1 MRRTTK
7 LGFKFAAILT
17 LALLA
22 LQFFNPCRADT
33 NVINFTYPD
42 RTALI
47 ADGWDFNARTA
58 AGLTRNTEAT
68 NGSVVSY
75 AQAVHPGMVRIPVD
89 TGDLWSTANNTRNS
103 LFRDLSPDWTSLRL
117 QLSFAPTQ
125 AYEQAHLA
133 VYQNDDNYVEA
144 GLGYNSGSRRTSL
157 SREVNA
163 SASTPSSTNVTASNL
178 HLRLDRNTA
187 SGEISAL
194 HSLDGTNWL
203 LIGKTSLVLTNT
215 RLAIWVGGSPGG
227 FPNADFRRLEI
238 ITSATPVSTLL
249 VAQPTALVFNAVAGQ
264 PCTNTQLVRVIHRGP
279 TTLAWSLTNTTPWLV
294 TDLNAS
300 NTPAAFNVSV
310 NTTGLSPGVYNT
322 VLAVGAP
329 GALNTPAAVNV
340 TLIVNPAARVRTT
353 IWKGDKK
360 GALSVS
366 VPDGLGSMYDILRTN
381 GFAGTYQMN
390 NTNAPSFYTA
400 YYQAGMELGTH
411 LVHHNCFV
419 MDEST
424 VRGEIV
430 PNIAGLCATTVQP
443 CADVISHAWPCGV
456 RNLVQDVVASDYFLV
471 TRGYN
476 INLLEDPT
484 PNDLMILK
492 SFNSHE
498 HNPTQYNP
506 TAPPNPADLKTV
518 VDAAIAQGKWAN
530 LVFHGYNNDDGA
542 VAYCVGKDIWVS
554 PIGTVAKYIQQRDRV
569 VISNYLE
576 GAHFVSFNCRRLPLT
591 SSSLRSFETAI
602 GTNDLVTFNV
612 DVTGLPAPTALSA
625 AGVVTPYTVKVAAG
639 KTNLL
644 FDLFVT
650 ATNRPVLITLGTNIP
665 PVATNVSATTM
676 EDTATN
682 LTFLGGDADNTNLTY
697 AVLANPAHGAVAGLN
712 PNTGELIYMPAT
724 NYNGTDAFSFTV
736 SDGSL
741 IATGQVT
748 IIVSVVNDPPTLPA
762 QPNRTMDALETLTV
776 TNTASDV
783 DTPANALIYSLL
795 EGPANGVINANG
807 LIVWSPTLS
816 QCPGTNIF
824 TTRVTDDGTPAS
836 SRTNSFLVFVN
847 TPTPPFIKSITWS
860 NYVATLT
867 WSAKSGHIYR
877 VEYKPDMNDTN
888 WNSITPDVKAQA
900 TNAAASD
907 PSATTSRRLYRILLV
922 Q

>member
-1 MRRTTK
+1 MHRTTQRDFK
-7 LGFKFAAILT
+7 LAAVLT

-22 LQFFNPCRADT
+22 LLFSNPCRADT

-42 RTALI
+42 RMALI
-47 ADGWDFNARTA
+47 ADGWDFNAKTV
-58 AGLTRNTEAT
+58 AGLTRNTEVT
-68 NGSVVSY
+68 NGAVVSY
-75 AQAVHPGMVRIPVD
+75 AQANHPGVVRIPVD
-89 TGDLWSTANNTRNS
+89 TGDLWATANNTRNS

-117 QLSFAPTQ
+117 DVSFAPTQ

-144 GLGYNSGSRRTSL
+144 GLGYNSGSRRASL
-157 SREVNA
+157 TRELNA

-178 HLRLDRNTA
+178 YLRLDRNTA
-187 SGEISAL
+187 SGEISAFY
-194 HSLDGTNWL
+194 SLNGTNWL

-215 RLAIWVGGSPGG
+215 RLAIWAGGSPGG

-238 ITSATPVSTLL
+238 ITSTTPVSTLL

-300 NTPAAFNVSV
+300 NTPAAFNVSA

-322 VLAVGAP
+322 ILSVGAP
-329 GALNTPAAVNV
+329 GALNNPASVNV
-340 TLIVNPAARVRTT
+340 TLIINPAARVRTS
-353 IWKGDKK
+353 IWKGGKK
-360 GALSVS
+360 AALSVS

-390 NTNAPSFYTA
+390 GTNAPSFYTT
-400 YYQAGMELGTH
+400 YYRAGMELGTH

-419 MDEST
+419 MDEAT
-424 VRGEIV
+424 VRTEIV

-456 RNLVQDVVASDYFLV
+456 RNIVQDVVASDYFLV

-506 TAPPNPADLKTV
+506 TAPPNPTDLKTV

-554 PIGTVAKYIQQRDRV
+554 PIGTVAKYIQQRDRM

-576 GAHFVSFNCRRLPLT
+576 DAHFVSFNCQRLPLT
-591 SSSLRSFETAI
+591 TTSLRNFESAI

-612 DVTGLPAPTALSA
+612 DVTGLPAPTALTS
-625 AGVVTPYTVKVAAG
+625 AGVATPYIIKSSAG

-650 ATNRPVLITLGTNIP
+650 ATNQPVLVTLGTN
-665 PVATNVSATTM
+665 
-676 EDTATN
+676 
-682 LTFLGGDADNTNLTY
+682 
-697 AVLANPAHGAVAGLN
+697 
-712 PNTGELIYMPAT
+712 
-724 NYNGTDAFSFTV
+724 
-736 SDGSL
+736 
-741 IATGQVT
+741 
-748 IIVSVVNDPPTLPA
+748 
-762 QPNRTMDALETLTV
+762 
-776 TNTASDV
+776 
-783 DTPANALIYSLL
+783 
-795 EGPANGVINANG
+795 
-807 LIVWSPTLS
+807 SP
-816 QCPGTNIF
+816 
-824 TTRVTDDGTPAS
+824 
-836 SRTNSFLVFVN
+836 
-847 TPTPPFIKSITWS
+847 PTPPFIESITWS

-867 WSAKSGHIYR
+867 WSTKSGHIYR
-877 VEYKPDMNDTN
+877 IEYKPDLNATN
-888 WNSITPDVKAQA
+888 WNSVTPDIEAQA
-900 TNAAASD
+900 TNATASD
-907 PSATTSRRLYRILLV
+907 SSATTSRRLYRVLLV